1 MVSLI
6 VFSVGIVSFKYVGLS
21 VGIFSLKHV
30 GLDSDG
36 FIHFLLVGIVSFQY
50 VGICP
55 NWIVNAFLRSHF
67 GLDQRN
73 PSY

>member
-6 VFSVGIVSFKYVGLS
+6 VLSVGIVSLKYVGLS

-36 FIHFLLVGIVSFQY
+36 FTHIVSFQY